1 MHLTKLHS
9 LADAQCHLQS
19 EAAHL
24 AAALTILPQLL
35 GAGADALA
43 SQKAHPTLTP
53 YPYPYPLS

>member
-19 EAAHL
+19 DAAHL
-24 AAALTILPQLL
+24 AAALAILPQLL

-43 SQKAHPTLTP
+43 SQKARC
-53 YPYPYPLS
+53 SGDVGEM